1 MTTPLREMIITLWN
15 RQEMTQAEI
24 AEELGC
30 SGAYVNKVLHGR
42 DENWQRVGP
51 DLVYKPMSRAEVVEA
66 YFAWP
71 HLGSPAELAN
81 VYRADPKEVARICT
95 ALRLPFRG
103 HLFPEDRVA

>member
-24 AEELGC
+24 AREVGC
-30 SGAYVNKVLHGR
+30 SGTYVNKVLHGR
-42 DENWQRVGP
+42 DDDWQQTGP
-51 DLVYKPMSRAEVVEA
+51 ELVYQPITRAQVVEG

-71 HLGSPAELAN
+71 HLASPAELAK
-81 VYRADPKEVARICT
+81 VYRADPAKVGQICR

-103 HLFPEDRVA
+103 QLWPEDRVG